1 MAIARRANDFVR
13 GSDRL
18 SDGTNLKKVCSNGSS
33 ASSVTVELPPK
44 LHFAENVASD
54 IYPQHGVR
62 NGRPVDYL
70 LSSSIKE
77 GAFFRELLMIS
88 YYTPYSDI
96 AENRAS
102 KYVSIG
108 TWRNHG
114 GRFRLC
120 RKVRH
125 ITKTE

>member
-1 MAIARRANDFVR
+1 
-13 GSDRL
+13 
-18 SDGTNLKKVCSNGSS
+18 
-33 ASSVTVELPPK
+33 
-44 LHFAENVASD
+44 
-54 IYPQHGVR
+54 
-62 NGRPVDYL
+62 
-70 LSSSIKE
+70 
-77 GAFFRELLMIS
+77 MIS

-102 KYVSIG
+102 TYVSIG

-125 ITKTE
+125 ITRLNSDRGTTGTFSPLVEAEALLRG